1 MKVSWDSGI
10 PRDLGT
16 FRLEPTLA
24 EVLLDTN
31 SDHYFGYMLKVSNY
45 TNARRTQ
52 QKSIV
57 PSKSRIQPLSREPVF
72 P

>member
-16 FRLEPTLA
+16 FRLEPALA

-31 SDHYFGYMLKVSNY
+31 SDHYFGYMLKVRY
-45 TNARRTQ
+45 
-52 QKSIV
+52 
-57 PSKSRIQPLSREPVF
+57 
-72 P
+72 